1 MNLDIVG
8 IIVVLAVI
16 LFSMVL
22 HELAHGLVA
31 LWLGDDSAKEEG
43 RLTLNPVKHLDPV
56 MSIMLPLLL
65 YITGGPVFGGAKP
78 VPINPSKLKWREWG
92 MALVAFAGPLT
103 NFLIALISF
112 LIGFWTGWLNDQ
124 GVLGLI
130 FTELVIANLGFA
142 VFNMIPIPPL
152 DGSRILYAL
161 SPDGV
166 GDFMEKM
173 ESVGLIVVYIMILV
187 FGSVFQSVMVGGISG
202 ILDFFYLLVGIS

>member
-8 IIVVLAVI
+8 IIVVLVVI

-166 GDFMEKM
+166 RDFMEKM

>member
-166 GDFMEKM
+166 RDFMEKM
-173 ESVGLIVVYIMILV
+173 ESVGLIVVYIMSLV

>member
-31 LWLGDDSAKEEG
+31 LWFGDDSAKEEG

-166 GDFMEKM
+166 RDFMEKM

>member
-166 GDFMEKM
+166 RDFMEKM

>member
-8 IIVVLAVI
+8 IIVVLVVI
-16 LFSMVL
+16 LFSKVL

-166 GDFMEKM
+166 RDFMEKM